1 MIYTSDKEL
10 HRSKLLAV
18 MERCC
23 LIPVRRFP
31 SPYRSKLTEIRPNI
45 FACTFIEVSA
55 LYRFC
60 YKPNLTVLKSC
71 MMLSDLR

>member
-23 LIPVRRFP
+23 LIPVRHFP

-45 FACTFIEVSA
+45 FCGPHTLATILSVRS
-55 LYRFC
+55 
-60 YKPNLTVLKSC
+60 LK
-71 MMLSDLR
+71 

>member
-1 MIYTSDKEL
+1 MIYTSVKEL

-31 SPYRSKLTEIRPNI
+31 YRSKLTEIRPNI
-45 FACTFIEVSA
+45 FCGPHTLATILSVRS
-55 LYRFC
+55 
-60 YKPNLTVLKSC
+60 LK
-71 MMLSDLR
+71 